1 MKRWDNL
8 PEYMKNQQVRQYY
21 DILKKKRVLLVI
33 KRIFDIV
40 LSLIL
45 MILLLLPMAVISIT
59 VKLTSRGP
67 IIFRQI
73 RVTTGGKRFKILK
86 FRTMTVEQSDGHTQV
101 TVKDDD
107 RITSC
112 GAFLRKYRLDELP
125 QLFNVLLGQMSFVGV
140 RPEVPRYVER
150 YTPEMYATLL
160 LPAGITST
168 ASIEFKD
175 ESEQLSQIA
184 DADESYVND
193 ILPQKMKLNLEYI
206 KNFSLLCDL
215 KIMLKTVKNVAFD

>member
-45 MILLLLPMAVISIT
+45 MILLLLPMAVISIAA
-59 VKLTSRGP
+59 KLTSSGP

-86 FRTMTVEQSDGHTQV
+86 FRTMTVEQSDAHTQV

-193 ILPQKMKLNLEYI
+193 ILPKKMKLNLEYI